1 MSECLVIPPSIINNT
16 VVALSKDRMCTV
28 FWNEQTKSFESADG
42 MYTVAEVA
50 DAPPA
55 SSEKLKSLGVTYT
68 LVDKED
74 NWVLLELVHVL
85 QFLGFYTEYWGICG
99 E

>member
-16 VVALSKDRMCTV
+16 IVALSKDRMCTV

-50 DAPPA
+50 DATPA
-55 SSEKLKSLGVTYT
+55 SSEKLKSLGITY
-68 LVDKED
+68 
-74 NWVLLELVHVL
+74 VLADEIIT
-85 QFLGFYTEYWGICG
+85 GD
-99 E
+99 

>member
-50 DAPPA
+50 DATPA
-55 SSEKLKSLGVTYT
+55 SSEKLKSLGITY
-68 LVDKED
+68 
-74 NWVLLELVHVL
+74 VLADEIIT
-85 QFLGFYTEYWGICG
+85 GD
-99 E
+99 

>member
-28 FWNEQTKSFESADG
+28 FWNEQIKSFESADG

-50 DAPPA
+50 DATPA
-55 SSEKLKSLGVTYT
+55 SSEKLKSLGITY
-68 LVDKED
+68 
-74 NWVLLELVHVL
+74 VLADEIIT
-85 QFLGFYTEYWGICG
+85 GD
-99 E
+99 

>member
-16 VVALSKDRMCTV
+16 VVALSKDRMCSV

-50 DAPPA
+50 DATPA
-55 SSEKLKSLGVTYT
+55 SSEKLKSLDVTYT

-74 NWVLLELVHVL
+74 N
-85 QFLGFYTEYWGICG
+85 
-99 E
+99 